1 MNAALAQRQLALA
14 GVALLAL
21 VAAVVL
27 VQHARDEP
35 VGADS
40 GPRPVATDW
49 YRALAAPYSFP
60 ADAELTA
67 CGQRAGEGAIG
78 VAHPVLPCGAKVV
91 IRFEGQDVLTQV
103 VDRGAGLPGREFDLT
118 APLAKRIGLSGVQP
132 IEWRFAERPTGEGT
146 GE

>member
-27 VQHARDEP
+27 VQRARDEP
-35 VGADS
+35 AGAS
-40 GPRPVATDW
+40 GPPAVATDW

-67 CGQRAGEGAIG
+67 CGQRTGAGTLG

-118 APLAKRIGLSGVQP
+118 AALAKRIGLSGVQA
-132 IEWRFAERPTGEGT
+132 IEWRFAERPVGEES